1 MESSTP
7 SFVLT
12 DNSNGQQLAM
22 HHLAHDLRGPLN
34 SILGFSELLLDG
46 IEGELN
52 EYQQADIMA
61 MYQSAQ
67 NLLRLINNVMDL
79 SRLEAHRLNLTIEPI
94 PLAPILEDVLAF
106 NFGSTK
112 PESVRLVGNLP
123 PNLPLILGQRDR
135 VQQMVLGLMRFA
147 CKTQTTQVTLTATPD
162 DEFITVQ
169 VHTGPEVLA
178 TKDLTDIFELQV
190 TVDTTGH
197 SKLSRGGIE
206 LPLIRGLAQ
215 AHQGEV
221 WAESSPEHGTTFY
234 LKLRRG

>member
-34 SILGFSELLLDG
+34 SVLGFSELLLDG

-52 EYQQADIMA
+52 EYQQADILA
-61 MYQSAQ
+61 IYQSAQ
-67 NLLRLINNVMDL
+67 NLLRLINNVVDL
-79 SRLEAHRLNLTIEPI
+79 SRLEANLLTLTLDSL
-94 PLAPILEDVLAF
+94 PLPPILEDVLAF

-112 PESVRLVGNLP
+112 SDTIRLVGNFPSDLP
-123 PNLPLILGQRDR
+123 PILGQRDR
-135 VQQMVLGLMRFA
+135 VQQMILGLVRFA

-162 DEFITVQ
+162 DEFVTIQ
-169 VHTGPEVLA
+169 VHAGAELLTPQVL
-178 TKDLTDIFELQV
+178 TEMFELRV
-190 TVDTTGH
+190 TIDSTGH

-221 WAESSPEHGTTFY
+221 WAESSAEYGTSLY